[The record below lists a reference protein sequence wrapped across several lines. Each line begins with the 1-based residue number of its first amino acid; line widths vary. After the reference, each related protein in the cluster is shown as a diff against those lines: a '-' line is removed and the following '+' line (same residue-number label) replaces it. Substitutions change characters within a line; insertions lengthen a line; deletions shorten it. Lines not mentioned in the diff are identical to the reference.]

1 MATDDLTE
9 TLALI
14 KNLSPE
20 ATFHP
25 PNPPLLP
32 FTNSLIKDA
41 GVSNVGV
48 ALASLPRFSFFSTKN
63 SYFDGNVLQLP
74 GN

>member
-25 PNPPLLP
+25 PTLLP
-32 FTNSLIKDA
+32 FTNRLIKDA